1 MSLKS
6 KPSGVLERVAE
17 QVDRGQK
24 PDIYKAA
31 IKRLEEI
38 VTAQAARIETLEDRV
53 ANLETYA
60 DPRNRRSRAHDGVN
74 R

>member
-1 MSLKS
+1 MTLKS

-38 VTAQAARIETLEDRV
+38 VTAQAARIETLEEFVQELKHERE
-53 ANLETYA
+53 AKRYE
-60 DPRNRRSRAHDGVN
+60 RDGEDW
-74 R
+74 